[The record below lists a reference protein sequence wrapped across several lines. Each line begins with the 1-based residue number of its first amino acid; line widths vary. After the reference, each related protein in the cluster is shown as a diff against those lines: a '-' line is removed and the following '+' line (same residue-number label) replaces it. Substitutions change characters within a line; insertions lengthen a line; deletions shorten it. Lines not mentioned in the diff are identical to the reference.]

1 MSMRPHNIVSE
12 QEWRAAR
19 KALLVKEK
27 ELTRARDQLSAERRA
42 LPWVKVE
49 KNYMFDTPHG
59 NRPLAEL
66 FNGKSQLLVYHFMLG
81 PGWKAGCPSCSYLAD
96 HFDGMLPHLAARDVT
111 FTAISR
117 ASLAEIDVYKRRMGW
132 HFPWASSFA
141 NDFNFDYGVSF
152 ELNENGRGRGT
163 YNYQE
168 QDIDSDEM
176 PGLSAFYKDANGE
189 IFHTYSAYARGLDN
203 LVGTYNFLDVT
214 PKGRDEDQL
223 PWTMAWVRRHDEYND
238 APKSESCCGS
248 TQQSGA
254 A

>member
-1 MSMRPHNIVSE
+1 MQQHKIVSE
-12 QEWRAAR
+12 QEWLAAR
-19 KALLVKEK
+19 KELLAKEK

-49 KNYMFDTPHG
+49 KNYLFDTPDG
-59 NRPLAEL
+59 SRSLAEL

-81 PGWKAGCPSCSYLAD
+81 PGWKEGCPSCSYLAD

-117 ASLAEIDVYKRRMGW
+117 ASLAEIEAYQRRMGW

-141 NDFNFDYGVSF
+141 SDFNFDYGVSF
-152 ELNENGRGRGT
+152 VLNDNGHGTGT
-163 YNYQE
+163 YNYQQ

-176 PGLSAFYKDANGE
+176 PGLSAFYQDANGD
-189 IFHTYSAYARGLDN
+189 IFHTYSAYASGLDN
-203 LVGTYNFLDVT
+203 LVGTYNFLDVA

-223 PWTMAWVRRHDEYND
+223 PWTMAWVRRHDEYD
-238 APKSESCCGS
+238 HASGSKSCCGS
-248 TQQSGA
+248 AEQSSA

>member
-1 MSMRPHNIVSE
+1 MQPHKIVSE
-12 QEWRAAR
+12 QEWLAAR
-19 KALLVKEK
+19 KALLAKEK

-49 KNYMFDTPHG
+49 KPYAFDTRDG
-59 NRPLAEL
+59 KKTLAEL
-66 FNGKSQLLVYHFMLG
+66 FDGKSQLIVYHFMLG
-81 PGWKAGCPSCSYLAD
+81 PGWEEGCPSCSYLAD

-117 ASLAEIDVYKRRMGW
+117 APLAEIEAYKRRMGW

-141 NDFNFDYGVSF
+141 NDFNFEYGVSF
-152 ELNENGRGRGT
+152 KLNEDGQGRAT
-163 YNYQE
+163 YNYQK

-176 PGLSAFYKDANGE
+176 PGVSAFYKDANGD

-203 LVGTYNFLDVT
+203 LVGTYNFLDVA

-223 PWTMAWVRRHDEYND
+223 PWTMAWVRRHDEYE
-238 APKSESCCGS
+238 KVSQSCCGS
-248 TQQSGA
+248 EGRKDDA